1 MNKPEA
7 ASIGLVERAK
17 ALAPLLAEEAD
28 EIERT
33 RRLTPKVVSALIKNG
48 LYKSLLPKNIG
59 GFESPPMVFME
70 MLEEIAKAD
79 ASTAW
84 CVGQCSVVG
93 MTAAYL
99 DTDVAHQVFGKPGD
113 IAAWGAI
120 AHAVQAVPGG
130 YTISARWDFASG
142 MRQANWVGAH
152 VQVLEADGTTRMRP
166 NGTPEIRTILFPA
179 SSATVHDMW
188 NVIGLC
194 GTGTDSY
201 SVENLFIPDNMAA
214 LRDDFSALREK
225 GPLYGITTYSMFGL
239 GFGAVSLGV
248 ARATLD
254 AAIDLSRKKHS
265 VGIAAMKDNSAVQGL
280 IGRTEAKLRAARAY
294 HFSTATNAWQEILST
309 GKLSEQGRAAIRLS
323 ATYTIHQSTEVV
335 ETAYHMAGA
344 TAVFKSNPFE
354 RRFRDMHAI
363 SQQIQARDNHY
374 EDVGKMMLTNSVIPR
389 GPTM

>member
-142 MRQANWVGAH
+142 MRQANWFGAH